1 VNSSIT
7 DADRAERPPL
17 SVVVASLS
25 DGSILYRC
33 LDGLIAEIAPANVE
47 VVVARDIERT
57 DGFDRAAAARR
68 FPRVRWIDAP
78 PGCTVPRLRT
88 LGIAACQ
95 GDAVALLE
103 DDCLVQPGWCKAAM
117 SITGSGYV
125 AIGGAV
131 EPSAYGRALDW
142 GVYFC
147 EYARF
152 MLPVP
157 KGESPPLPGNN
168 AVYTR
173 NALLQLPPSAQDGFQ
188 EVFVQ
193 AEWRRTG
200 MATGASDALVVK
212 NINSWPIQQM
222 TSVPFHHARAYA
234 ARRFQGQSLA
244 ARLPIALMT
253 VVLPVVKTYRLLAE
267 SAGRG
272 RLLGPL
278 MRALPWV
285 LTFNSSWSVG
295 EAIGCVFG
303 PGSSGDRWR

>member
-7 DADRAERPPL
+7 DAGAAARPQL

-25 DGSILYRC
+25 HGSILYRC
-33 LDGLIAEIAPANVE
+33 LEGLLAETGSGQAEVIVVRDVE
-47 VVVARDIERT
+47 RV
-57 DGFDRAAAARR
+57 DGFDRTSATRR
-68 FPRVRWIDAP
+68 FPQVRWIEAP

-88 LGIAACQ
+88 LGIAASR
-95 GDAVALLE
+95 GDAIALLE
-103 DDCLVQPGWCKAAM
+103 DDCLVQPGWCQAALTV
-117 SITGSGYV
+117 TGSGYA

-131 EPSAYGRALDW
+131 EPGPYRRTSDW

-157 KGESPPLPGNN
+157 KIDSPPLPGNN

-173 NALLQLPPSAQDGFQ
+173 SALLQLPPSAQEGFQ

-193 AEWRRTG
+193 AEWRRVG
-200 MATGASDALVVK
+200 LATSASDALVVQ
-212 NINSWPIQQM
+212 NINSWPAQQV

-234 ARRFQGQSLA
+234 ARRFQGRSLA
-244 ARLPIALMT
+244 ERIPIALT
-253 VVLPVVKTYRLLAE
+253 TALLPAVKTYRLLME
-267 SAGRG
+267 SARRG
-272 RLLGPL
+272 RLVGPL
-278 MRALPWV
+278 VRSLPWV
-285 LTFNSSWSVG
+285 IAFNTSWSVG

-303 PGSSGDRWR
+303 PGSSGTRWR

>member
-7 DADRAERPPL
+7 DADAVERPQL

-33 LDGLIAEIAPANVE
+33 LDGLLAETGSGNVE
-47 VVVARDIERT
+47 VLVVRDVERT
-57 DGFDRAAAARR
+57 DGFDRASASER
-68 FPRVRWIDAP
+68 FPHVRWIDAP

-88 LGIAACQ
+88 LGIAASQ
-95 GDAVALLE
+95 GEAVALLE

-117 SITGSGYV
+117 SITGSRYV
-125 AIGGAV
+125 ALGGAV
-131 EPSAYGRALDW
+131 EPGPYGRASDW

-157 KGESPPLPGNN
+157 KTESPPLPGNN

-173 NALLQLPPSAQDGFQ
+173 AALRQLPASAQDGFQ

-193 AEWRRTG
+193 AEWRRSG
-200 MATGASDALVVK
+200 LATSASDDLVVR
-212 NINSWPIQQM
+212 NINSWPVHQV
-222 TSVPFHHARAYA
+222 TSVPFHHARAYS
-234 ARRFQGQSLA
+234 ARRFQGRPLA
-244 ARLPIALMT
+244 ARIPIGLMT
-253 VVLPVVKTYRLLAE
+253 AVLPAVKTYRLLAE
-267 SAGRG
+267 SMRRG

-278 MRALPWV
+278 VRSLPWV
-285 LTFNSSWSVG
+285 VAFNTSWSVG
-295 EAIGCVFG
+295 EAVGCVFG
-303 PGSSGDRWR
+303 PGSSGGRWR